1 MVRAMAHV
9 RLVRGAGGGVEA
21 VEIVEL
27 LRARRV
33 YMREVSGGSAVDGV
47 VSRAVDVGV
56 GIVRVRWEVRVW
68 VRLRV
73 GWV

>member
-1 MVRAMAHV
+1 M
-9 RLVRGAGGGVEA
+9 EA

-33 YMREVSGGSAVDGV
+33 YMREVSGSSAVDGV

-56 GIVRVRWEVRVW
+56 GVVRVRWEVRVW